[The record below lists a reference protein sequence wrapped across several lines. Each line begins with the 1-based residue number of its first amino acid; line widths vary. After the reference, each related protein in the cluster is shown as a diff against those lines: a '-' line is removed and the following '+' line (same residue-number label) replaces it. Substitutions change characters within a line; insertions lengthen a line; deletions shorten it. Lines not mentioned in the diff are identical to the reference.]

1 MRRAKLRKVAAVV
14 AAVST
19 SPVAC
24 WRSRPQVTT
33 SRGVVRLPSRPRRGP
48 GAATTSAWS
57 WRWRRWPPGPPNP
70 GRPAAPTAPPGD
82 RLLGAGRGGRG
93 PGLAGRP
100 GRSRDRTWRRGGER
114 PAWPVQLHH
123 HLLALSLQEPGQ
135 AGAIA
140 AGALDRPHPPTV
152 VSVGEP
158 QQPPVAGRGGRH
170 GQLVDHCAGGCL
182 DDRGG
187 VGVFVGVDP
196 DGRARRGLPAWASR

>member
-158 QQPPVAGRGGRH
+158 TAAGSRPGWPARSTGRPLRRWLP
-170 GQLVDHCAGGCL
+170 GRPRRCGCL
-182 DDRGG
+182 
-187 VGVFVGVDP
+187 VGVDP